1 MSRVC
6 LCRRGRRCNGRLP
19 RLPTGATQPHTLP
32 GSDRFLSQ
40 PLPLRP
46 PSPCHQQLVS
56 PPGSILP
63 PFFQTPRPLL
73 GLAAAPQGLVR
84 PLPHQPALL
93 AWGPSALRSHPGPA
107 DPFGAPRASTGRPRP
122 ALSSPQAPGQKQ
134 ASALRPFPGPAPL
147 PSAPRARSHF
157 AARRALAPGAPH
169 THQGADQGPAPAPRS
184 PSRRSASLPPPRPS
198 RDSAPRTPT
207 RAPIAP
213 FRRHTEFSFFN
224 WAD

>member
-1 MSRVC
+1 MSRSVC
-6 LCRRGRRCNGRLP
+6 AGEGGGVTGDSPGFRRV
-19 RLPTGATQPHTLP
+19 
-32 GSDRFLSQ
+32 
-40 PLPLRP
+40 P
-46 PSPCHQQLVS
+46 PSPTHSRAPIDSSASRS
-56 PPGSILP
+56 PSGHPLP
-63 PFFQTPRPLL
+63 ATSSSFRPRVPSSHPLQTPRPLL

-224 WAD
+224 WAN